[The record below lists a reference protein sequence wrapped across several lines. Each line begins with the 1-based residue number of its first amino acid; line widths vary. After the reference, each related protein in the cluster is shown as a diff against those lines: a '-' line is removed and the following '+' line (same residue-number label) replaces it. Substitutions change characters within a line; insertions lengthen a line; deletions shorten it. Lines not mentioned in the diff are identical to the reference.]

1 MTTTV
6 ATIKVTVDGL
16 VAHLDIEGEGN
27 ALLFAKLITTLVKQ
41 LEEETTIE
49 LSKISTQQ

>member
-1 MTTTV
+1 MTTT
-6 ATIKVTVDGL
+6 AIIKVTVDGV
-16 VAHLDIEGEGN
+16 VAHLDVEGEGN
-27 ALLFAKLITTLVKQ
+27 ALLFAKLITALVKQ

>member
-1 MTTTV
+1 MTTT

-16 VAHLDIEGEGN
+16 VAHLDVEGEGN
-27 ALLFAKLITTLVKQ
+27 ALLFAKLITALVKQ

-49 LSKISTQQ
+49 LAKISTQQ

>member
-1 MTTTV
+1 MITT

-16 VAHLDIEGEGN
+16 VAHLDVEGDGN
-27 ALLFAKLITTLVKQ
+27 ALLFANLITSLVRQ